1 MSKKPNGQDA
11 APEPTD
17 EERAEQEFMSG
28 WQAAD
33 DEKAKRPTAVSRET
47 NSDTSSPPAG
57 DDPETPPADGT
68 GEDPGA
74 SAAGEG
80 AVAPDGDGTAVSA
93 GDESDSATVDE
104 ASYEALKRDFEAF
117 RSSRRNATGISTH
130 PSVV

>member
-17 EERAEQEFMSG
+17 EERAEQEFKAG
-28 WQAAD
+28 WQGAD
-33 DEKAKRPTAVSRET
+33 DELAKRPTAVSRET

-68 GEDPGA
+68 GEDPGT

-93 GDESDSATVDE
+93 GDESDSATVD
-104 ASYEALKRDFEAF
+104 ASFLRSTQKRF
-117 RSSRRNATGISTH
+117 
-130 PSVV
+130 